1 MFVIIIAISI
11 SIILMYLKSKEK
23 QTIKKENYYESKKYK
38 ELLKKLNEKN
48 IVSNKIK
55 KLKENNYKEFEN
67 RYKRKIEETL
77 IEKDINEKPKI
88 KKKLYYGDD
97 WKKKKGD
104 EYEYYIKT
112 FYEKEGYKVYPN
124 GHLKGVEDEGIDLF
138 AHNDI
143 GKVTML
149 IQCKNWKKGAEL
161 KDIIKFYNDCKD
173 YEKKYKKYLNG
184 RHIRKVFVISNEIEN
199 KEIKNFLEKINKEIE
214 FLNIPIFE

>member
-1 MFVIIIAISI
+1 MIATITFLIIVLVT
-11 SIILMYLKSKEK
+11 IIL
-23 QTIKKENYYESKKYK
+23 I
-38 ELLKKLNEKN
+38 KN
-48 IVSNKIK
+48 IDIKNENLDEKIK
-55 KLKENNYKEFEN
+55 KYQKNEKIRKEYREWFNSQKFNNKGV
-67 RYKRKIEETL
+67 
-77 IEKDINEKPKI
+77 KPKI
-88 KKKLYYGDD
+88 KKQFYYGDD

-143 GKVTML
+143 GKVTIL

-214 FLNIPIFE
+214 FLNIPFFE